1 MAEKLHSADTRARS
15 AERAPSRAR
24 ARGTAAASPP
34 ERATSDITSQ
44 FNFFFAELRSAV
56 KRPDSLTV
64 GVAGPFDP
72 IGIPDDV
79 NATHAALAL
88 KPDSVSVKEIERCL
102 KIVTDLSEKRKDDM
116 LETITE
122 AITAERDAHIQAKLA
137 EHDEVMHALMR
148 ARDEE
153 NAAKIAELIKTIEG
167 RIALTRPPVRSA
179 GFNEGGETIGGGIA
193 ATGGAVA
200 LPQFQAGIGVDA
212 TISLQFF
219 GDVVNSK
226 EKAKLHSLS
235 PEPS

>member
-1 MAEKLHSADTRARS
+1 MSEKFHSADTRTRS
-15 AERAPSRAR
+15 AERALSGAR
-24 ARGTAAASPP
+24 TRGTAAASPP
-34 ERATSDITSQ
+34 ERATSDLTSQ
-44 FNFFFAELRSAV
+44 FNFLLAELRPAV

-72 IGIPDDV
+72 IGIPGDV

-88 KPDSVSVKEIERCL
+88 KPDSVAVKDIERCL

-137 EHDEVMHALMR
+137 EHDEVMHALVR

-153 NAAKIAELIKTIEG
+153 NAAEIAELIKTIEDHV
-167 RIALTRPPVRSA
+167 ALTRPPVRSA
-179 GFNEGGETIGGGIA
+179 GLNGGGAADSIGEGIA

-200 LPQFQAGIGVDA
+200 
-212 TISLQFF
+212 
-219 GDVVNSK
+219 
-226 EKAKLHSLS
+226 
-235 PEPS
+235 